1 MSAVVGS
8 STSVN
13 VSWEEVP
20 KFDRNGLILGYKVRE
35 ILLKKHPSG

>member
-35 ILLKKHPSG
+35 ILKSIQASG